1 MSFSKQDTC
10 KYIRDTSAQL
20 AKLAIDAEL
29 DVLSYTLSM
38 AQLEADNQLAELL
51 KPPIP
56 KVAAY
61 GPIRDRAEPAESL
74 VAFAP

>member
-10 KYIRDTSAQL
+10 KYIRETSAQL
-20 AKLAIDAEL
+20 AALSAGAGLE
-29 DVLSYTLSM
+29 VLSYTLSM
-38 AQLEADNQLAELL
+38 AQLEADNQLTEML

-56 KVAAY
+56 RAAAY
-61 GPIRDRAEPAESL
+61 GPIRDRTEPAESL